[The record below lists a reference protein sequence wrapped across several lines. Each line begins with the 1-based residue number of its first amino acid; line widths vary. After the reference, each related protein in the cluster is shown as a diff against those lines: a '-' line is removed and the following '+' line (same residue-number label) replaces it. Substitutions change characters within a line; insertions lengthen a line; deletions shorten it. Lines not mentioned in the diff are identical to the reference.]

1 MFELIALLVFMIIGA
16 IIAVE
21 IRSLLSAVVAIGAV
35 GFALCLVFFLLRAP
49 DVAIT
54 QLVVEVLVLVI
65 LIRATGVKRDLTEF
79 RGGPKEIFAVVSV
92 LLFILIF
99 GLFTVWSLHFIPK
112 FGEPLMLV
120 SKEYISK
127 GLMETGAANIV
138 SSVLF
143 DYRGFDTLG
152 EATVLFTAIIGAI
165 AVLRKKGRKKLAETD
180 AEEKYAKD

>member
-1 MFELIALLVFMIIGA
+1 MPELIALLIFMIIGA
-16 IIAVE
+16 IVAVE
-21 IRSLLSAVVAIGAV
+21 IRSLLSAVVAIGVV
-35 GFALCLVFFLLRAP
+35 GFALCLAFFLLRAP

-92 LLFILIF
+92 LIFILTF
-99 GLFTVWSLHFIPK
+99 GMFAVWSLHHIPP

-120 SKEYISK
+120 SKEYIAN
-127 GLMETGAANIV
+127 GLKETGAANVV

-143 DYRGFDTLG
+143 DYRGYDTLG

-165 AVLRKKGRKKLAETD
+165 AVLRKKGRKK
-180 AEEKYAKD
+180 AEEKESISEEKIC